1 MFGTR
6 VFALLPFSSKI
17 VKVNSINHILQTVRN
32 CSTGRFYT
40 KKHEWVVINKE
51 IGTVGISDY
60 AQESLGDIVYVE
72 LPEVGTN
79 VERGDAV
86 GTIESVKA
94 ASDVYTPI
102 SGKVHEVNE
111 TATDEPNII
120 NKSPYEKGWLF
131 KIILSNPEE
140 LKELMNEEAY
150 EKFKQEEGDH

>member
-6 VFALLPFSSKI
+6 AFMLLPVSSKI
-17 VKVNSINHILQTVRN
+17 VRIDLVNNFFQTVRY

-40 KKHEWVVINKE
+40 KKHEWVMIKNE

-72 LPEVGTN
+72 LPEVGGQ
-79 VERGDAV
+79 VEKGDSV

-94 ASDVYTPI
+94 ASDVYTPV
-102 SGKVHEVNE
+102 SGKIHEINE
-111 TATDEPNII
+111 TTTDEPNII

-131 KIILSNPEE
+131 KIILSNPDE
-140 LKELMNEEAY
+140 LKGLMNEEAY
-150 EKFKQEEGDH
+150 QKFKQEEGDH

>member
-6 VFALLPFSSKI
+6 VFAVLPFSSKI
-17 VKVNSINHILQTVRN
+17 VKINSINNILKTVRN
-32 CSTGRFYT
+32 CSTGKFYT
-40 KKHEWVVINKE
+40 KKHEWVLVNKE
-51 IGTVGISDY
+51 IGTVGVSEY

-111 TATDEPNII
+111 TVTDEPSII